1 MNSCQK
7 LNLAVEVY
15 LMEKSMMSSVLVSR
29 FAFFSIILMSLD
41 DVSVSAMVMN
51 VSNIYVWT
59 SGMLICRTKVCVLD
73 LKYGC
78 AGFGNAYLI

>member
-1 MNSCQK
+1 
-7 LNLAVEVY
+7 
-15 LMEKSMMSSVLVSR
+15 MMSSVFLSM

-59 SGMLICRTKVCVLD
+59 SGMLI
-73 LKYGC
+73 
-78 AGFGNAYLI
+78 